1 MAFLILRCV
10 ISSMMLPPQHLE
22 SYKSVAGLSFI
33 RISSTEYLGYLDE
46 YFMPHRRYESNEMK
60 KERQFKSCNL
70 ILFNNFKERLGII
83 HKS

>member
-1 MAFLILRCV
+1 MGTNGLKIELSKVYGAFFSRV
-10 ISSMMLPPQHLE
+10 GRNSEGEASMSWNAHC
-22 SYKSVAGLSFI
+22 F
-33 RISSTEYLGYLDE
+33 GYLDE